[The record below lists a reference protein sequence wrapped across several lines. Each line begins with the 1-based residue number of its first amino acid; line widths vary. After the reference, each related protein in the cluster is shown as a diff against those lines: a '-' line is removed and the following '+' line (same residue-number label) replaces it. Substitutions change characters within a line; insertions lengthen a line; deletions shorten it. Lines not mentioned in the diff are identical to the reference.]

1 MTAICTAIDRG
12 FTIFYKRDI
21 SLFAAKL
28 KGLFYNNQT
37 NNHAMQSFR
46 TELENP
52 VVEKDII
59 DLEKKIRAFR
69 EGKIHDEKFRSL
81 RLARGIYGQR
91 QPGVQMVRIKLP
103 FGKVTFKQLLR
114 IADISDK
121 YASSNLHLTTRQDIQ
136 IHYVSLDRTPQ
147 LWAELEQDDIT
158 LREACGN
165 TVRNVTASPAAG
177 IDPSEP
183 FDVSPYA
190 HATFEYFLRNPVCQE
205 MGRKFKISFSSSD
218 ADTAFSYI
226 HDIGVIPKINAAG
239 ERGFKVLLGGGLGAQ
254 PLLASLV
261 EDFLPEDEL
270 IPYIEAVIRVFDRHG
285 ERNNRNKAR
294 LKYLIQ
300 KIGLDE
306 VLALTKLE
314 RKALKFQKYK
324 INRDAIAEPTLP
336 AEKAFA
342 DVEITNPFR
351 YEQWLATNVFEQKQA
366 GFYGVY
372 VKVTVGDI
380 SSDDTRKLVATLEPL
395 VADEIRVTQNQ
406 GLLLKYVRKEALP
419 VLYNGLTELNLSAP
433 GFDSIAD
440 VTTCPGTDT
449 CNLGISNSMTLARV
463 LEDLI
468 YNEYDELVY
477 NKDIK
482 IKISGCMNSCGQHG
496 LAHIGFHGSSLK
508 AGAKVLP
515 SVQVML
521 GGGTV
526 GDGVGRAAER
536 VIKVPA
542 KRATDVLRKILDD
555 YQANATEE
563 ETFHAYYDRNGKDY
577 FYQLLKPLADLT
589 TLTDDEFVDWGHQ
602 ETYATAIGVGECA
615 GVIIDLV
622 ATLLYESD
630 EKYGWAAEAFADGR
644 WADAIYHAYNTL
656 ISSAKA
662 LLLDKSISVSTQTGV
677 IKEFDNN
684 YVNTGEVS
692 LEGSFN
698 DLVLQINKHEPSEEF
713 AIAYLRHAGDFLNTV
728 KAKREELVQQ

>member
-1 MTAICTAIDRG
+1 
-12 FTIFYKRDI
+12 
-21 SLFAAKL
+21 
-28 KGLFYNNQT
+28 
-37 NNHAMQSFR
+37 MQSFR

-121 YASSNLHLTTRQDIQ
+121 YASHNLHLTTRQDIQ

-165 TVRNVTASPAAG
+165 TVRNVTASPTAG
-177 IDPSEP
+177 IDPLEP

-205 MGRKFKISFSSSD
+205 MGRKFKIAFSSSE

-239 ERGFKVLLGGGLGAQ
+239 ERGFKVMLGGGLGAQ
-254 PLLASLV
+254 PLLASIV

-270 IPYIEAVIRVFDRHG
+270 IPYIEAIIRVFDRHG

-300 KIGLDE
+300 KIGLTE
-306 VLALTKLE
+306 VLTLAEAERTALKVKRYVVNRHALT
-314 RKALKFQKYK
+314 
-324 INRDAIAEPTLP
+324 EPSIP
-336 AEKAFA
+336 AESTFN
-342 DVEITNPFR
+342 DVTINNPLR
-351 YEQWLATNVFEQKQA
+351 YEQWLITNVFEQKQP

-372 VKVTVGDI
+372 IKVPVGDI
-380 SSDDTRKLVATLEPL
+380 PSDKARKLVALLEPL
-395 VADEIRVTQNQ
+395 VANEIRITQNQ

-419 VLYNGLTELNLSAP
+419 VLYNGLTELDLSAP

-449 CNLGISNSMTLARV
+449 CNLGISNSMTLSRV
-463 LEDLI
+463 LEDVIYNEYEDLI
-468 YNEYDELVY
+468 YNRE
-477 NKDIK
+477 IK

-508 AGAKVLP
+508 AGVKVLP
-515 SVQVML
+515 SVQVLL

-526 GDGVGRAAER
+526 GDGVGRAAEK

-542 KRATDVLRKILDD
+542 KRATHVLRAVLDD
-555 YQANATEE
+555 YKVNALPD
-563 ETFHAYYDRNGKDY
+563 ETFHAYYDRKTKDY

-589 TLTDDEFVDWGHQ
+589 TLTEDEFVDWGHQ
-602 ETYATAIGVGECA
+602 ETFATAIGVGECA

-630 EKYGWAAEAFADGR
+630 EKFGWANEAFADGR
-644 WADAIYHAYNTL
+644 WADAIYHAYNTF

-662 LLLDKSISVSTQTGV
+662 LLLDKSINTSTQTGV

-684 YVNTGEVS
+684 YISTGEIQID
-692 LEGSFN
+692 GSFS
-698 DLVLQINKHEPSEEF
+698 DLVLQINKNEPSEAF
-713 AIAYLRHAGDFLNTV
+713 ATAYLQQAGEFLNTV
-728 KAKREELVQQ
+728 KIKREELVQS